1 MSLREIVG
9 DLMRKK
15 GLNQSQLAEASGIT
29 QATMS
34 RILQGEV
41 ENVRPET
48 LDRLAKALAVSVDYL
63 LGRTKQLEIGGALE
77 ADDRAS
83 AIFRGYQKLS
93 DKKRDQLRE
102 FVRWLEREDKKGGKG
117 KD

>member
-1 MSLREIVG
+1 MSLKERVG

-15 GLNQSQLAEASGIT
+15 GLNQTQLAETSGIT

-41 ENVRPET
+41 EDVRMET
-48 LDRLAKALAVSVDYL
+48 LDKLARALAVSVDYL
-63 LGRTKQLEIGGALE
+63 LGRTKQVGVAEALE

-102 FVRWLEREDKKGGKG
+102 FVRFLEQKDKKGGKG